1 MANLKEIRLRIASV
15 KGTQKITRAMKM
27 VAAAKLH
34 KAQINSDKFK
44 PYSELA
50 SSVLA
55 NVAVSASE
63 DEHPLLERRD
73 INFRHVLVI
82 SSDRGLCGGFNTNL
96 NRLVYSELSSYN
108 VPFSIS
114 VIGKK
119 AKQFFGSRDVDI
131 KNYYADIYDNITYD
145 KTAEIASEMAELFI
159 SGKVDKIDIAFN
171 SMISMS
177 NQKPVITPLLPVLLP
192 KDQTEDQLNNAA
204 GMIFEPDM
212 SSLLG
217 TLLPRYV
224 EIKIYGALLESMT
237 AELAAR
243 MSAME
248 MATDN
253 AQDVIDSL
261 TLIYNRARQGAI
273 TNELMD
279 IVGGSKGLIY

>member
-1 MANLKEIRLRIASV
+1 
-15 KGTQKITRAMKM
+15 MKM

-44 PYSELA
+44 PYSKLA